1 MPIVREMEAQY
12 VKISRIAEDLAEHPM
27 LRDIPFDRIINYVQ
41 ELMQIIGSPKLF
53 LEKTAIVKI
62 TNYRGELPCDFVN
75 MIQVR
80 GAGCIANE
88 YVSATDNFHMA
99 DRKRPSCIDQTATY
113 RIQGN
118 VIITSKEHED
128 VEIAY
133 TAIPVDENGWPM
145 LPDNAVFIRAV
156 ESYIKMRRFNILFD
170 QGQISQ
176 NVFTQAQQDY
186 YFNAGQAQTEL
197 LIPTEDEMETI
208 TNMWNTLIPRVT
220 EHRNGFAT
228 AHNKEFIRRH

>member
-1 MPIVREMEAQY
+1 MPTVGMEMQFI
-12 VKISRIAEDLAEHPM
+12 KINRIAEDLAEHPM
-27 LRDIPFDRIINYVQ
+27 LRDIPFDRIINYTQ

-53 LEKTAIVKI
+53 IEKTAEVEIV
-62 TNYRGELPCDFVN
+62 NYRGELPCDFVN
-75 MIQVR
+75 VIQVR
-80 GAGCIANE
+80 GAECGCGPLE
-88 YVSATDNFHMA
+88 YVAATDNFHMS
-99 DRKRPSCIDQTATY
+99 DCKRPPFYDTPTY
-113 RIQGN
+113 RIQGG
-118 VIITSKEHED
+118 VIITSREHD
-128 VEIAY
+128 NIEIAY
-133 TAIPVDENGWPM
+133 KAIPVDEDGWPM

-176 NVFTQAQQDY
+176 QVFNQAQQDY
-186 YFNAGQAQTEL
+186 AWNAGQAQTEL

-220 EHRNGFAT
+220 EHRTGFAF